1 MEERRVADSVK
12 VSPFLFLF
20 LFSLF
25 LLFFFFDSSCCCCCF
40 GVVVVG
46 FAHPKPH
53 FPLFQASR
61 KVKTGSTTPSPRCVA
76 LEMSSSPS
84 SSPSSSSS
92 SSSSPS
98 SLSPPPSPSSSTSS
112 PGRVQL
118 PELGGWLPPQP
129 DQSSEA
135 TGTES
140 SRFQKILLTH

>member
-25 LLFFFFDSSCCCCCF
+25 LLFFFFDSCCCCCF

-46 FAHPKPH
+46 FAPPKPP

-61 KVKTGSTTPSPRCVA
+61 KVKTGSATPSPRCVA

-92 SSSSPS
+92 SSSS
-98 SLSPPPSPSSSTSS
+98 LSPPPSPSS

-118 PELGGWLPPQP
+118 PELGGWPPPQP